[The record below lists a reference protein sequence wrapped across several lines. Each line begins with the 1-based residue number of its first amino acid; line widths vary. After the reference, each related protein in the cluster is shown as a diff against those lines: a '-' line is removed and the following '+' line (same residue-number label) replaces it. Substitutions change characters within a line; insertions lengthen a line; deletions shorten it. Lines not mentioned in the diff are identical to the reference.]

1 MHSGMLLVCAF
12 NMYNFII
19 SLLLYLSTYALQ
31 SSISELAITFK
42 DPEGAFGSSKRNH
55 AADASRHESGD
66 WVQPKA
72 RYGESHPGKNHG
84 GNGAASG
91 YNGTSTST
99 TPSAK
104 KGEDAWDDWRSID
117 AVTTVDDWEGM
128 KFEQSNSFMRHNRTE
143 SNSNSND
150 MKNASVNQF
159 SPNPISAVSTT
170 SVSASDVPKQAP
182 VVSLT
187 SLLNRDEMSDSAAAS
202 HSSSS
207 SALNG
212 SGKYLHSQQQDIRD
226 TWTRERSGRGP
237 GGVFQP
243 SHLPPSHHHPSS
255 HPSSSYP
262 PQRTP
267 QMQQQQSDL
276 ATMRNNLFV
285 QPPLPTASTTLSSTL
300 VAPASST
307 ATPTATVSTLTDEQ
321 KRYVCIQIVAN
332 IISYIIVYS

>member
-1 MHSGMLLVCAF
+1 
-12 NMYNFII
+12 
-19 SLLLYLSTYALQ
+19 
-31 SSISELAITFK
+31 
-42 DPEGAFGSSKRNH
+42 
-55 AADASRHESGD
+55 
-66 WVQPKA
+66 
-72 RYGESHPGKNHG
+72 
-84 GNGAASG
+84 
-91 YNGTSTST
+91 
-99 TPSAK
+99 
-104 KGEDAWDDWRSID
+104 
-117 AVTTVDDWEGM
+117 VDDWEGM

-159 SPNPISAVSTT
+159 SPNPISVVSTT
-170 SVSASDVPKQAP
+170 SASDVPKQAP

-207 SALNG
+207 SAVNG

-243 SHLPPSHHHPSS
+243 SH
-255 HPSSSYP
+255 PSSSYP

-267 QMQQQQSDL
+267 QIQQQPSDL

-285 QPPLPTASTTLSSTL
+285 QPPLPAVSTTPSSAL
-300 VAPASST
+300 VAAASST
-307 ATPTATVSTLTDEQ
+307 ATVTVSTLTDEQ
-321 KRYVCIQIVAN
+321 KRYVYRSLPILF
-332 IISYIIVYS
+332 IILLYIHNSCVYT